1 MTNSTIN
8 IDIDALTEDFKV
20 HCKVIKLGYEY
31 TSQRSDPAIEFSSGF
46 CDSDFKMKIGG
57 TVYEIST
64 HFDPEGSQCVLQ
76 QFRDLILSEDLLEN
90 RIIAENAKAR

>member
-1 MTNSTIN
+1 MANNTIN
-8 IDIDALTEDFKV
+8 IEALTEEFKV
-20 HCKVIKLGYEY
+20 ECTIIN
-31 TSQRSDPAIEFSSGF
+31 PAIEFSSGF

-64 HFDPEGSQCVLQ
+64 HFDPKGSRCVLE

-90 RIIAENAKAR
+90 RIIAESAKAR

>member
-1 MTNSTIN
+1 MLNASGRLLVILYS
-8 IDIDALTEDFKV
+8 LTPMGLD
-20 HCKVIKLGYEY
+20 
-31 TSQRSDPAIEFSSGF
+31 
-46 CDSDFKMKIGG
+46 
-57 TVYEIST
+57 IST